1 MYPNIYQLEQL
12 SRQIRDTQIQ
22 QAAHQRLLA
31 QLRTALRLPRPAPV
45 ALHPADAV
53 C

>member
-12 SRQIRDTQIQ
+12 SRQIRETQIQ
-22 QAAHQRLLA
+22 HAAHQRLLA
-31 QLRTALRLPRPAPV
+31 HLRATLRLPHPAPV
-45 ALHPADAV
+45 ALHPAEAA